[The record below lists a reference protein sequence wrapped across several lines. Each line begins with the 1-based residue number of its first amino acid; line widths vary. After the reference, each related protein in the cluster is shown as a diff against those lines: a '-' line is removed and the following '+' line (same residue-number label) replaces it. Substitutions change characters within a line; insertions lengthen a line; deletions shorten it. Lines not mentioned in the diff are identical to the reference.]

1 MTLPSRGTDP
11 ILRISLTL
19 AEYPILSDRIRE
31 DMRTEIFKLGVI
43 SPRDFE
49 EIVREQAIR
58 SQEREGLQDP
68 YGEEPATVWDTR
80 VHRVRETLTDFYF
93 ATNMPYELFEKLV
106 RGALSKRSAGG
117 DVSLSFSPELSPK
130 YMLFEQAR
138 AILRMSPSEQ
148 EKHQS
153 ILEEI
158 KVVLI
163 RAMISDQLEYVTI
176 AKDWFS
182 VDALEGIL
190 KHKIGYGKIGG
201 KAAGMLLAEAIL
213 RARGDEEIRECL
225 HIPASYFLGADL
237 MYTFMNRNG
246 LMKWNRQKYKNE
258 EEIRADYPT
267 ILEEYLAGEFPR
279 DILDRLREMLD
290 HMQGKPLIVRSSSQL
305 EDNFGTSFAGKYDSY
320 FCPNQGSP
328 EENLKALTRA
338 ISSVYASTL
347 NPDALLYR
355 RSKGLQDYDERMA
368 ILVQEVEGEQFGDYY
383 LPHAAGVAFSRNLY
397 RWSPR
402 INREEGFLRLVWGLG
417 TRAVDSVAN
426 EYPRLVALSHP
437 MLRPETSPQ
446 GIMRYSQQAV
456 DVIDLKDNRLK
467 TLPVADVLTAQYPYL
482 RYLAQVYKDG
492 FLLPIRSNLF
502 SEHTEQ
508 FVVTFDDLLRRTPF
522 PERMRRILTT
532 LQKYYQSPVDMEFA
546 LLIQNAGTMHPDVR
560 ISILQCRPQS
570 QIKDSEVR
578 LPGGLDHRDV
588 VFSTR
593 RMVPRG
599 HVGNIRYV
607 VFVPAEGYYTLP
619 TQNERLQLGRAI
631 SRLNSELHES
641 TFICIGPGRWGT
653 SNPELGVKVGYSD
666 IYNARALIE
675 LTGGGTG
682 PAPEPS
688 FGTHFF
694 QDLMESNTYPLAI
707 YLEDE
712 DVVFDR
718 TFFYESP
725 NRIGQHLSEE
735 ILARHAFL
743 WDSVRLIDVKD
754 VRPDHHLE
762 LIMDDEK
769 GKAVCFFAPDV
780 DENDGVRKR

>member
-1 MTLPSRGTDP
+1 MTFPSRGTDP
-11 ILRISLTL
+11 ILRISLSL

-31 DMRTEIFKLGVI
+31 DMRAEIFKMGVI
-43 SPRDFE
+43 TSRDFE
-49 EIVREQAIR
+49 EVVREQAIR

-68 YGEEPATVWDTR
+68 YGEEAATVWETR
-80 VHRVRETLTDFYF
+80 MHRVRDSLTDFYF
-93 ATNMPYELFEKLV
+93 ATNLPYELFEKIVV
-106 RGALSKRSAGG
+106 RVLSRRSAGG
-117 DVSLSFSPELSPK
+117 DVSVSFSPELSPK

-138 AILRMSPSEQ
+138 AILKMSPAEQ
-148 EKHQS
+148 EKHLS

-182 VDALEGIL
+182 IDTLEGIL

-213 RARGDEEIRECL
+213 KSKGDEEIRACL
-225 HIPASYFLGADL
+225 HVPTSYFLGADL

-246 LMKWNRQKYKNE
+246 LMKWNRQKYKSE
-258 EEIRADYPT
+258 DEIRADYP
-267 ILEEYLAGEFPR
+267 IIREEYLAGEFPR

-290 HMQGKPLIVRSSSQL
+290 NLKGQPLIVRSSSQL

-320 FCPNQGSP
+320 FCPNQGTP
-328 EENLKALTRA
+328 EENLKAITKA
-338 ISSVYASTL
+338 VASVYASTL

-368 ILVQEVEGEQFGDYY
+368 ILVQEVQGERFGDYY

-402 INREEGFLRLVWGLG
+402 INRDDGFLRLVWGLG

-456 DVIDLKDNRLK
+456 DVIDMKENRLK
-467 TLPVADVLTAQYPYL
+467 TLSVAEVLNGQYPYL

-492 FLLPIRSNLF
+492 FLSPIRSNLF
-502 SEHTEQ
+502 SEQTEQ
-508 FVVTFDDLLRRTPF
+508 FVLTIDDLLRRTPF
-522 PERMRRILTT
+522 PERMRRILST
-532 LQKYYQSPVDMEFA
+532 LEKYYQSPVDMEFA
-546 LLIQNAGTMHPDVR
+546 ILIEKPRTMYPDVR

-578 LPGGLDHRDV
+578 LPGGLDHKDI
-588 VFSTR
+588 VFSTK
-593 RMVPRG
+593 RMIPRG
-599 HVGNIRYV
+599 FVSGIRYV

-619 TQNERLQLGRAI
+619 TQAERLQLGRAV
-631 SRLNSELHES
+631 SLLNNALHES
-641 TFICIGPGRWGT
+641 TYICIGPGRWGT

-675 LTGGGTG
+675 LTGGDTG

-718 TFFYESP
+718 KFFYESP
-725 NRIGQHLSEE
+725 NRIDQYLPDDFLS
-735 ILARHAFL
+735 RHSFL
-743 WDSVRLIDVKD
+743 LNSLRLIDVQD
-754 VRPDHHLE
+754 VRPGECLE
-762 LIMDDEK
+762 LIMDDDK
-769 GKAVCFFAPDV
+769 GKAVCFFAAKS
-780 DENDGVRKR
+780 EKTNTNK